1 MSTVV
6 LQVGQCG
13 NQLGGEWWRLVQ
25 ADASASRSFIDSD
38 GKARCVLIDSEPK
51 VIQGLLKGPGGDLFR
66 PGNVA
71 YEQSGRGNNWAL
83 GYYKSGYWEPSA
95 GAGAGGGN
103 VDEEERNG
111 RSLVGRAMAALRR
124 EAERCDW
131 YQGCVLL
138 HSIGGGTGAG
148 VGSRLVEAVREEY
161 PPNYITAVSV
171 APFLQGE
178 TPTQSYNALLTIA
191 WLQRHADAVL
201 LFPNED
207 AQRVLARREAGPQGG
222 GGAWGGARVSTRDL
236 NRHVAGCLAG
246 ILYPSRQGPG
256 GPWRPYDAGD
266 LVATLCPLPAA
277 KFLEARASGPRPLAA
292 LDELLVGHAG
302 YERGGSG
309 PPLVS
314 LSTQLLVR
322 GDAALYRSLLPL
334 AAGPGLAPGHS
345 RHRPPDAAGTGPR
358 ARLLHAY
365 PSVPWNPFP
374 FDVRFSEASAP
385 APSKSAAP
393 SKRAAD
399 APPPPPVVT
408 AVSNRSGVAGLLEHF
423 LSRARAM
430 FDARAYLHWYG
441 RYGCGAE
448 EMEAAF
454 EEAATAAAAYRA
466 LVA

>member
-51 VIQGLLKGPGGDLFR
+51 VIQGLLK
-66 PGNVA
+66 
-71 YEQSGRGNNWAL
+71 

-191 WLQRHADAVL
+191 WLQR
-201 LFPNED
+201 
-207 AQRVLARREAGPQGG
+207 RAR
-222 GGAWGGARVSTRDL
+222 ARVSTRDL

-365 PSVPWNPFP
+365 PRSLEPLSLRRPFLRGLRP
-374 FDVRFSEASAP
+374 R
-385 APSKSAAP
+385 PSKSAAP

-408 AVSNRSGVAGLLEHF
+408 AQPERVAGLLEHF

>member
-83 GYYKSGYWEPSA
+83 GYYKSGTGSRRRGRGRAA
-95 GAGAGGGN
+95 GMWTRKVLPRGPAMPRPADQDARTRGRAERAVAG
-103 VDEEERNG
+103 
-111 RSLVGRAMAALRR
+111 GRAMAALRR

-171 APFLQGE
+171 APSSRRANRRD
-178 TPTQSYNALLTIA
+178 PTQSYNALLTIA
-191 WLQRHADAVL
+191 WLQRRAPGAG
-201 LFPNED
+201 
-207 AQRVLARREAGPQGG
+207 AREAGPQGG
-222 GGAWGGARVSTRDL
+222 GGAWGGRASPRGTE
-236 NRHVAGCLAG
+236 RHVAGCLAG
-246 ILYPSRQGPG
+246 ILYPRGRGRGPV
-256 GPWRPYDAGD
+256 RPYDAGD
-266 LVATLCPLPAA
+266 LVATLCRCSA
-277 KFLEARASGPRPLAA
+277 KFLEARASAAA
-292 LDELLVGHAG
+292 LAPSTSCSSGT
-302 YERGGSG
+302 RGTSAAA
-309 PPLVS
+309 PAALVS

-322 GDAALYRSLLPL
+322 GDAACTAPPAL
-334 AAGPGLAPGHS
+334 AAGPGLARATPAT
-345 RHRPPDAAGTGPR
+345 AARRGRDGAR

-365 PSVPWNPFP
+365 PSVPGTLSLRPG
-374 FDVRFSEASAP
+374 
-385 APSKSAAP
+385 
-393 SKRAAD
+393 RAA
-399 APPPPPVVT
+399 
-408 AVSNRSGVAGLLEHF
+408 G
-423 LSRARAM
+423 
-430 FDARAYLHWYG
+430 
-441 RYGCGAE
+441 
-448 EMEAAF
+448 
-454 EEAATAAAAYRA
+454 
-466 LVA
+466 